1 MPSSL
6 YPGRYD
12 PANQLFI
19 HCTFNNACIIFRT
32 RLLAKLHL
40 QVGLQVKPA
49 VFGIRNDC
57 KTGWSVSLFPPPS
70 RFAQREK
77 TSSQKTHTSTGLCLR
92 SSRGSGL
99 LLPFCL
105 SLLNQVRLAFV
116 FTVGF
121 RMSSMGVERR
131 LVVDTIDETGY
142 ESRITENLYL
152 RKKKGNSWLAMDW
165 SSTTTIHTLPPPP
178 GCWRT
183 EEGEHS
189 R

>member
-57 KTGWSVSLFPPPS
+57 KTGWSVSLLPPPS

-116 FTVGF
+116 FTGGF
-121 RMSSMGVERR
+121 RMSSLGVERR
-131 LVVDTIDETGY
+131 LVVDTVEETGY
-142 ESRITENLYL
+142 ESRITENL
-152 RKKKGNSWLAMDW
+152 
-165 SSTTTIHTLPPPP
+165 
-178 GCWRT
+178 
-183 EEGEHS
+183 
-189 R
+189 

>member
-1 MPSSL
+1 MQSSL

-32 RLLAKLHL
+32 RLLAKLDL

-57 KTGWSVSLFPPPS
+57 KTGWSVSLLPPPS

-142 ESRITENLYL
+142 ESRITDNLYL
-152 RKKKGNSWLAMDW
+152 RKNKGNSWLAIDW
-165 SSTTTIHTLPPPP
+165 SSTTTTTITP

>member
-1 MPSSL
+1 MSRIRKKREIIPSFSL
-6 YPGRYD
+6 AKTRFWELYQTIIHNGPNPCHPPCTLGGTILPTNY
-12 PANQLFI
+12 LFI
-19 HCTFNNACIIFRT
+19 VPFNPCIIFRT
-32 RLLAKLHL
+32 RLFAKLHL

-57 KTGWSVSLFPPPS
+57 KTGWSVSLLPPPS

-116 FTVGF
+116 FTGGF
-121 RMSSMGVERR
+121 RMSSLGVERR
-131 LVVDTIDETGY
+131 LVVDTVEETGY
-142 ESRITENLYL
+142 ESRITENL
-152 RKKKGNSWLAMDW
+152 
-165 SSTTTIHTLPPPP
+165 
-178 GCWRT
+178 
-183 EEGEHS
+183 
-189 R
+189 